1 MSIDAMKQALEY
13 TRPGAIVPVTLETV
27 KILVDALRL
36 AIEQAERQEPVGSF
50 MTREQAIEFCRR
62 RRPNIEPTEQQITA
76 TLDAYAALF
85 GDLVPAPPQREWQGL
100 TDEEIKKIFVWQ
112 EWSEDFDDFEHIARA
127 IEAKLREKN
136 G

>member
-1 MSIDAMKQALEY
+1 MSIDAMKQARE
-13 TRPGAIVPVTLETV
+13 AIEWALDFIPPESETDC
-27 KILVDALRL
+27 KCPLCTAYDALDL

-85 GDLVPAPPQREWQGL
+85 GDIVPAPPQRQPL
-100 TDEEIKKIFVWQ
+100 TEEEIT
-112 EWSEDFDDFEHIARA
+112 ERREHD
-127 IEAKLREKN
+127 
-136 G
+136 